1 MENISYN
8 VNYIKLYESI
18 TSKIPSDK
26 ETLLKSFKQDIS
38 EDMFAPTQ
46 EFLETS
52 YNLFNE
58 KFFNNS
64 LPERLLFMVSNA
76 PRARYMGLAGY
87 RINNYAETIIPTYIK
102 LNSSRKMTVHNWLE
116 VVLHEIIHILD
127 YQTNPSHFLYGNK
140 NSYDSHGSWFLNKGK
155 EFESEGFHVQK
166 YCNSN
171 QTIDTDNPSIK
182 NKINNM
188 RFILASIGQRQAIF
202 VVSDKTLENHINIL
216 GEVSKYRVKD
226 MKLQKVLKSSNPDV
240 LRLKSIRM
248 KNYHSGYSWY
258 WFTEDF
264 QKKYGPFEEISEINT
279 SNVQEDRDE
288 TDYEEMNHIDD
299 EYAKQIYDHIT
310 NVVEVNKV
318 KDGVYDVG
326 IA

>member
-1 MENISYN
+1 MKNISYKID
-8 VNYIKLYESI
+8 YIKLYESI

-26 ETLLKSFKQDIS
+26 ESILKSFNQDVS

-64 LPERLLFMVSNA
+64 LPHNLKFIITNA
-76 PRARYMGLAGY
+76 PRATYIGKAAYQINRYLKQ
-87 RINNYAETIIPTYIK
+87 IIPLAIK
-102 LNSSRKMTVHNWLE
+102 LNGSRKMTVHNWLE
-116 VVLHEIIHILD
+116 VVLHEMIHILD
-127 YQTNPSHFLYGNK
+127 YQINPSHFLYGNK

-155 EFESEGFHVQK
+155 EFLSEAFNVQK

-171 QTIDTDNPSIK
+171 QELDFDNKTIK
-182 NKINNM
+182 NKINNV
-188 RFILASIGQRQAIF
+188 RFILASIKSKQAVF

-226 MKLQKVLKSSNPDV
+226 MKLQKILKSSNPDV

-299 EYAKQIYDHIT
+299 EYARQIYDHIT
-310 NVVEVNKV
+310 NVVDVRKI
-318 KDGVYDVG
+318 KDGEYEVS

>member
-1 MENISYN
+1 MKNILSISN
-8 VNYIKLYESI
+8 FLELYESI

-26 ETLLKSFKQDIS
+26 ESLLKSFKKDVSQ
-38 EDMFAPTQ
+38 DMFAPTQ

-52 YNLFNE
+52 YNLLNE

-64 LPERLLFMVSNA
+64 LPHNLIFIISNA
-76 PRARYMGLAGY
+76 PRAIYMGVAGY
-87 RINNYAETIIPTYIK
+87 QINRFLEHVTPLFIK
-102 LNSSRKMTVHNWLE
+102 LNGSRKMTVHNWLE
-116 VVLHEIIHILD
+116 VVLHEMIHILD

-140 NSYDSHGSWFLNKGK
+140 KSYDSHGSWFLNKGK
-155 EFESEGFHVQK
+155 EFLSEGFNVQK
-166 YCNSN
+166 YCNSY
-171 QTIDTDNPSIK
+171 QELDLDNKTIK
-182 NKINNM
+182 NKINNV
-188 RFILASIGQRQAIF
+188 RFILASIKSKQAVF

-226 MKLQKVLKSSNPDV
+226 MKLQKILKSSNPDV

-264 QKKYGPFEEISEINT
+264 QNKYGPFEEISEIYT
-279 SNVQEDRDE
+279 SNVHEDRDE

-299 EYAKQIYDHIT
+299 QYARQIYNNIT
-310 NVVEVNKV
+310 NVVDIKKLEDGEYEVS
-318 KDGVYDVG
+318 